1 MMISKWLDENS
12 IEYVLAITYAESKG
26 RLFEM
31 FFGWRCSRKDGR
43 SRIVLPKKGW
53 ATVAEMAQY
62 YHTFCNNK

>member
-12 IEYVLAITYAESKG
+12 VEYVLAITYAEGKG

-31 FFGWRCSRKDGR
+31 FFGWRGSYKNGLSRV
-43 SRIVLPKKGW
+43 VLPQKGW

-62 YHTFCNNK
+62 YRTFCNNK

>member
-31 FFGWRCSRKDGR
+31 FFGWRGSRKDGR
-43 SRIVLPKKGW
+43 SRIVLPQKGW

-62 YHTFCNNK
+62 YHTFCDNK

>member
-1 MMISKWLDENS
+1 MISKWLDENS

-53 ATVAEMAQY
+53 ATVAEMTQY
-62 YHTFCNNK
+62 YNTFCKNK